1 MCCVLV
7 SAVPSL
13 TFRAVV
19 ELVSGES
26 RIFSGE
32 SIRLRCS
39 IPDNH
44 RSTWTYL
51 WFRGSERL
59 PQSDQHLVLWKARV
73 QQSGKYYCQGLRD
86 TVVGYIRTLQS
97 LPVDINVDGKSLL
110 FNIIRNVICSQIRS
124 SSFSNFF
131 SLTLFLIYFKNWELL
146 HSRCIVSGIEMFHLI
161 THRKLTVNV
170 VFLPVCFYSV
180 IFVQEGGLSCIS
192 HLAPAL
198 LDTR

>member
-1 MCCVLV
+1 MFVDHWHSWFMFFGNTSEVNSVCCVLV

-110 FNIIRNVICSQIRS
+110 FNIVRNVIGSQIRS

-131 SLTLFLIYFKNWELL
+131 SLTLFLIYFKNWESL
-146 HSRCIVSGIEMFHLI
+146 HSPCIVCGAFLCKM
-161 THRKLTVNV
+161 RRYRNV
-170 VFLPVCFYSV
+170 SSYNTS
-180 IFVQEGGLSCIS
+180 
-192 HLAPAL
+192 
-198 LDTR
+198 